1 MATGLSA
8 SYSLSGPS
16 STRRLGTEA
25 GALRRAS
32 RSLRRQ
38 GFRNEAG
45 KMAAAAEV
53 SKIKNG
59 GGIGSADEDIAV
71 NEYNLR
77 SMRGLASQQA
87 RSFDTGTNGY
97 EVTRSAD
104 GTIIGRRDPVTG
116 LELQSAPASGMQ
128 TAASGAQTPGSGMQ
142 TAGGGTLTNT
152 FNIDTSQRGPFKGGL
167 TRDQD
172 RTPGNRASAERSS
185 VLAQIRRES
194 AANPS
199 ETRMSI
205 LARINR
211 ERLDAGKPELKF
223 EAKDFAEA
231 DIAEADKRY
240 AEAGRKAR
248 EAYDRSTLEASG
260 PPAEAKGAMAE
271 TPATPEDRAADR
283 LITGVGATQSRVEP
297 MPVGGAR
304 PLTRDIQRFKTMAAL
319 GGKEIASN
327 VGGAARAV
335 GRAVGRA
342 DEAVDKA
349 IAGGAANVLT
359 APRRIIGM
367 LPGETARSIGNEAEV
382 KRRKQGIFNAL
393 RGQ

>member
-87 RSFDTGTNGY
+87 RSFDAGTNDY

-104 GTIIGRRDPVTG
+104 GAIIGRRDPATG
-116 LELQSAPASGMQ
+116 IELHSAPAGG
-128 TAASGAQTPGSGMQ
+128 TQTPGGGTQ
-142 TAGGGTLTNT
+142 TPGGGTLTNT
-152 FNIDTSQRGPFKGGL
+152 FNLDTSQRGPFKGGL

-185 VLAQIRRES
+185 VLAQIRNES

-211 ERLDAGKPELKF
+211 ERLNAGKPELKF

-283 LITGVGATQSRVEP
+283 LITGVGAPQSRVEP